1 MALRK
6 NNDPLQIP
14 APTFPGSDPNFE
26 VPFCLFPSI
35 AVLAMSR
42 PIIVVL
48 QITIVIERSIDVTR
62 GHVLY
67 QLTSNGAT

>member
-1 MALRK
+1 
-6 NNDPLQIP
+6 
-14 APTFPGSDPNFE
+14 
-26 VPFCLFPSI
+26 
-35 AVLAMSR
+35 MSR